1 MKSISRIKFLKYLTQ
16 LIGSYLIVANSSCSW
31 FSQKQK
37 TITSPDKEQLFDREL
52 IQVSGYFLTEVNRLK
67 KLALPKNSYLYQIP
81 TASHLKRFG
90 ELAKAL
96 INQDFNSA
104 LNLARELNYEVVR
117 FVDTS
122 TQQIFYGVREKLI
135 NGEQSRG
142 WGSYFINTSYST
154 NALIEVPHIIADQ
167 QTEKIGAKTFLM
179 ASARGFLIAGAH
191 RNANG
196 YNTAD
201 VCNPISSIF
210 QAVHEAWVLSGTKV
224 WQIHGFRL
232 ANHPNFPSNT
242 QAVLSDGQ
250 GTISPE
256 VLDLSQQM
264 GNSNFQPYVYNNLSP
279 SAPLNRQVNQ
289 GIKGTIFSSLGGR
302 QNVQGIYC
310 HRQGNAFIHVELAR
324 SIRNNKTGREQIA
337 KCLADSIKTLAL
349 T

>member
-1 MKSISRIKFLKYLTQ
+1 MKSISRIKFLKYLTK
-16 LIGSYLIVANSSCSW
+16 LIAYYLIVANSSCSW
-31 FSQKQK
+31 FSQRQK
-37 TITSPDKEQLFDREL
+37 TITSPDKERLFDREL

-67 KLALPKNSYLYQIP
+67 KLAFPKNSYLYQIP

-90 ELAKAL
+90 KLAKAL

-104 LNLARELNYEVVR
+104 LHLARELNYEVVR

-122 TQQIFYGVREKLI
+122 SQQILYGVREKLI
-135 NGEQSRG
+135 NGQQSRG
-142 WGSYFINTSYST
+142 WGSYFINTSYPT

-167 QTEKIGAKTFLM
+167 QTEEIGAKAFLM
-179 ASARGFLIAGAH
+179 ASARAFLIAGAH

-196 YNTAD
+196 HNTAD
-201 VCNPISSIF
+201 VCNPIPSIF
-210 QAVHEAWVLSGTKV
+210 QAVHEAWVLSETKV

-232 ANHPNFPSNT
+232 ANHPNFPTNT

-256 VLDLSQQM
+256 VLDLSQRM
-264 GNSNFQPYVYNNLSP
+264 RTSNFQPYVYNNLPP
-279 SAPLNRQVNQ
+279 SALLNRQVNQ
-289 GIKGTIFSSLGGR
+289 GLRGRIFSSLGGT
-302 QNVQGIYC
+302 QNVQSIYC

-324 SIRNNKTGREQIA
+324 SIRNNQTGREQVA
-337 KCLADSIKTLAL
+337 KCIADSIETLAL

>member
-302 QNVQGIYC
+302 QNIQGIYC

-324 SIRNNKTGREQIA
+324 SIRNNKTGREQVA
-337 KCLADSIKTLAL
+337 T
-349 T
+349 